1 MLEQSSQKTQ
11 NSLNRRDD
19 SQQPFKRK
27 LRSKIRR
34 FLFSFFKFVML
45 LARMWEVALPHLY
58 DWALN
63 LNNVCLQ
70 TQEPDPTVTVRQS
83 PGWRGE
89 AERAEPWPR
98 NRNAEARRGEPDG
111 RSGTEERERR
121 RYTKGVEGGGR
132 SRGLA
137 KGEAG
142 TRQSRSGGGG
152 RAGKNRQVAGGRKG
166 RGWRHRSARPRR
178 GWRRTGRLCRA
189 GGALEA
195 GPSPG
200 GRSPGLP
207 GAPCA
212 GVPDAVLPL
221 PFSLLLPLDPR
232 PQRVLCPRRGCADP
246 ARPDPSG
253 LDHPV
258 GSDAD
263 VRRQRRLSPWGAAS
277 GPRCARDP
285 APGKSRPGYQGPH
298 ASRPGGLG
306 GDPRVRDRL
315 WSHS

>member
-1 MLEQSSQKTQ
+1 
-11 NSLNRRDD
+11 
-19 SQQPFKRK
+19 
-27 LRSKIRR
+27 
-34 FLFSFFKFVML
+34 ML

-70 TQEPDPTVTVRQS
+70 TQDLHPTVTVRQS

-89 AERAEPWPR
+89 AERADPWPR
-98 NRNAEARRGEPDG
+98 NRNAEARRGEADG

-121 RYTKGVEGGGR
+121 RGGVIRKESKAGGR
-132 SRGLA
+132 SRGPA
-137 KGEAG
+137 KGEVG
-142 TRQSRSGGGG
+142 TGQSRSGGGR
-152 RAGKNRQVAGGRKG
+152 RAGASRGRTDRSRGQKGERLAAQEREAQARVAENGAAVPGGR
-166 RGWRHRSARPRR
+166 
-178 GWRRTGRLCRA
+178 
-189 GGALEA
+189 
-195 GPSPG
+195 SPG

-207 GAPCA
+207 GAPRA

-221 PFSLLLPLDPR
+221 PFDPR
-232 PQRVLCPRRGCADP
+232 PQRVLRPRRGRADP

-263 VRRQRRLSPWGAAS
+263 VHGRRRLPPRGAAS
-277 GPRCARDP
+277 GPPCARDP
-285 APGKSRPGYQGPH
+285 APGESRPGCQGPH
-298 ASRPGGLG
+298 ASRPGGSG
-306 GDPRVRDRL
+306 RRPRVRDRL

>member
-27 LRSKIRR
+27 LRSKIQR

-83 PGWRGE
+83 PGWQGE

-121 RYTKGVEGGGR
+121 RGGVIRKESKAGGR

-195 GPSPG
+195 GPRAFLGHRAQGSRMPSS
-200 GRSPGLP
+200 RCP
-207 GAPCA
+207 
-212 GVPDAVLPL
+212 
-221 PFSLLLPLDPR
+221 SLCC
-232 PQRVLCPRRGCADP
+232 CP
-246 ARPDPSG
+246 
-253 LDHPV
+253 
-258 GSDAD
+258 
-263 VRRQRRLSPWGAAS
+263 
-277 GPRCARDP
+277 
-285 APGKSRPGYQGPH
+285 
-298 ASRPGGLG
+298 
-306 GDPRVRDRL
+306 
-315 WSHS
+315 